1 MARSPSKNVGICLA
15 VTWNARQLTYLLTRI
30 KRQHITVV
38 DLGTESIA
46 DADDDDSPPAAA
58 VGQAIQAVLDRNR
71 LKKCEVLVGVGRSQL
86 EILELTLPPATDA
99 ELPNMV
105 RSEVARRLG
114 ENLDRA
120 SIDFV
125 LRQPRSAEDTAR
137 RVDAAVLREDARQEM
152 DAACQFAKVTPH
164 RIIPRPYAIAS
175 LFGRIAGNKNA
186 PCLVIN
192 RNVDIADLSVYANG
206 HVEFTR
212 TVQLPNGLEER
223 DEAKLLATEVVR
235 TIMVKPSEE
244 ADAPEVDRIYVF
256 GNTKHSHVLIENLA
270 EEAAL
275 PVTILNP
282 FDQLAFASGA
292 VSKQAHLYSALVGM
306 VRDHAE
312 DSVSIDFIHPKQ
324 PPAPPD
330 YRKKAALYGSLAT
343 VAMGIIG
350 WSLRADIVDVRQE
363 NQEVVSELDKS
374 NAFLEKLQKKTATVK
389 WVQAWQNG
397 EVNWL
402 DELKDLSER
411 FPEGEAAVVDRMTL
425 AQSNGNNG
433 AVVMSVR
440 VADPTVL
447 ANFEANLRDDHH
459 SVSSKRITE
468 SASTGDYAFQF
479 ETNVVIRARTKEAY
493 QQALAV
499 RDAMSATTDSLQAEV
514 PTLDPKNPI
523 DSATENPASEVTDLQ
538 NEESP

>member
-15 VTWNARQLTYLLTRI
+15 VTWNARQVTYLLTRI
-30 KRQHITVV
+30 KRQNVTVL

-46 DADDDDSPPAAA
+46 DADVDDSPPAAA

-86 EILELTLPPATDA
+86 EILELALPPATDA

-120 SIDFV
+120 SIDYV
-125 LRQPRSAEDTAR
+125 LRQPRSADDTAR

-152 DAACQFAKVTPH
+152 DAVCQIAKVAPH

-175 LFGRIAGNKNA
+175 LFGRIAGNKTA

-212 TVQLPNGLEER
+212 TVQMPNGLDER
-223 DEAKLLATEVVR
+223 EEAKLLATEVVR

-244 ADAPEVDRIYVF
+244 VDAPEVDRIYVF
-256 GNTKHSHVLIENLA
+256 GNTKNSHVLIEDLA

-282 FDQLAFASGA
+282 FDQLEFASGT
-292 VSKQAHLYSALVGM
+292 VGKQAHLYSALVGM

-312 DSVSIDFIHPKQ
+312 DAVSIDFIHPKQ

-330 YRKKAALYGSLAT
+330 YRKKAVLYGLLAALAIG
-343 VAMGIIG
+343 VAG
-350 WSLRADIVDVRQE
+350 WALRSDIVDVREE
-363 NQEVVSELDKS
+363 NQTVVSELDKS
-374 NAFLEKLQKKTATVK
+374 NAFLKKIQQKTATVK

-425 AQSNGNNG
+425 AHP
-433 AVVMSVR
+433 VPIM
-440 VADPTVL
+440 
-447 ANFEANLRDDHH
+447 LRW
-459 SVSSKRITE
+459 
-468 SASTGDYAFQF
+468 
-479 ETNVVIRARTKEAY
+479 
-493 QQALAV
+493 
-499 RDAMSATTDSLQAEV
+499 
-514 PTLDPKNPI
+514 
-523 DSATENPASEVTDLQ
+523 
-538 NEESP
+538 